1 MQSKLLNS
9 DVPTENVA
17 SVFRIQ
23 SLFAL
28 GSDFII
34 TELSVLR
41 LHTTSCNYWVIIHPV
56 CIGECK
62 GIPDL
67 LYKMWIN
74 EGCTGG
80 YAGDHPVEKSFV
92 SAEIQNPRQALTI
105 PSVQELNPTVFDRGF
120 YQKNPGFLWQQA
132 PKWAEFHPHFTCF
145 NCCSQVKNQPRATLW
160 LAKQKLCWVGDSIPK
175 GSSGQHS
182 KSPESKEQHFVTHF
196 ILQLPHKCHS
206 LANTENDNEL
216 FAFWPGYLNISIARC
231 N

>member
-41 LHTTSCNYWVIIHPV
+41 LHTTSCNYWVIIHPI

-80 YAGDHPVEKSFV
+80 YAGDHPAEKSFV
-92 SAEIQNPRQALTI
+92 SAEIQNPRQALQCRNWI
-105 PSVQELNPTVFDRGF
+105 PPCLTEVFTKRTQGLFDSRRQNELNFTRILPALT
-120 YQKNPGFLWQQA
+120 A
-132 PKWAEFHPHFTCF
+132 AAKWKTSHG
-145 NCCSQVKNQPRATLW
+145 R
-160 LAKQKLCWVGDSIPK
+160 LCDL
-175 GSSGQHS
+175 QN
-182 KSPESKEQHFVTHF
+182 KSCVE
-196 ILQLPHKCHS
+196 
-206 LANTENDNEL
+206 
-216 FAFWPGYLNISIARC
+216 
-231 N
+231 

>member
-17 SVFRIQ
+17 SVFRIE
-23 SLFAL
+23 SRFAL

-41 LHTTSCNYWVIIHPV
+41 LHTTSCNYWVIIHPI
-56 CIGECK
+56 CIEECK

-120 YQKNPGFLWQQA
+120 TKRTQGLF
-132 PKWAEFHPHFTCF
+132 
-145 NCCSQVKNQPRATLW
+145 
-160 LAKQKLCWVGDSIPK
+160 DSRR
-175 GSSGQHS
+175 Q
-182 KSPESKEQHFVTHF
+182 
-196 ILQLPHKCHS
+196 
-206 LANTENDNEL
+206 NEL
-216 FAFWPGYLNISIARC
+216 NFTRILPALTAAAKWKTSHGQLCDLQNKSC
-231 N
+231 VE